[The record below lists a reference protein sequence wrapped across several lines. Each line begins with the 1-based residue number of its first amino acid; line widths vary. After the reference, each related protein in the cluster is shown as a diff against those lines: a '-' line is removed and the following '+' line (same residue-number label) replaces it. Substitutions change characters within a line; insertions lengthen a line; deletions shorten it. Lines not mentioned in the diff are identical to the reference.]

1 MIDPDGSGRAKVD
14 LGSDPDI
21 YLARVDWSKD
31 GRTLYVQRESRDQK
45 RLDLLAVDPAT
56 GASRTVLSETA
67 KTWIN
72 LNDDFHP
79 LKDGSFIWG
88 SERSGF
94 HHLYRFGGGQLTPI
108 TRGDWVDDRPRRRRR
123 GESPPLLH
131 RQQGRRARAAMSIR
145 STISAPASR
154 SG

>member
-1 MIDPDGSGRAKVD
+1 MA
-14 LGSDPDI
+14 
-21 YLARVDWSKD
+21 A
-31 GRTLYVQRESRDQK
+31 TLYVQRESRDQK

-56 GASRTVLSETA
+56 GRAAALFTETA

-94 HHLYRFGGGQLTPI
+94 HHLYRWADGSWTPI
-108 TRGDWVDDRPRRRRR
+108 TQRR
-123 GESPPLLH
+123 L
-131 RQQGRRARAAMSIR
+131 GR
-145 STISAPASR
+145 
-154 SG
+154 